1 MKPNDKLAK
10 RLSESASDFLS
21 KLQANENDRYKSWE
35 HCYIFFHN
43 MRSHTLNDSDY
54 DQLCLHLA
62 FYLASWGM
70 YRGSSFLLQRDYR
83 IHKKAVKE
91 IMRKD
96 YDCLFGIE
104 CCALEDHKKSKLLW
118 NLYEKIKSFY
128 TPVREAVRK
137 ENPKDDDEDKKD
149 NENELSA
156 TLVTKILMGT
166 LGCIPAYDRYFIE
179 GVKLKEVKIDG
190 KFKKFKAATTGIC
203 NENSLNKL
211 IEFYRANKA
220 IFDNECKKMEITD
233 VVYPEGKIC
242 KLPYPQMKMLDM
254 AFWQI
259 GYEKAL
265 RDDKKKKAE
274 AKAKRMAKKS

>member
-1 MKPNDKLAK
+1 MESNDKLAK
-10 RLSESASDFLS
+10 FISKSALDFLN

-43 MRSHTLNDSDY
+43 MRGCSLNDGDY

-91 IMRKD
+91 IMRGC
-96 YDCLFGIE
+96 YDGLFGIE
-104 CCALEDHKKSKLLW
+104 CCALEDPANSKLLW
-118 NLYEKIKSFY
+118 ELYEKIESFY
-128 TPVREAVRK
+128 TPVRDAVRK
-137 ENPKDDDEDKKD
+137 ENPKEDDEDKKD
-149 NENELSA
+149 KENDLSA

-179 GVKLKEVKIDG
+179 GIKLKEVKLDDESEPLEPV
-190 KFKKFKAATTGIC
+190 TTGIC
-203 NENSLNKL
+203 NDKSLNKL
-211 IEFYRANKA
+211 VAFYKANKK
-220 IFDNECKKMEITD
+220 IFDSACKKMEITD
-233 VVYPEGKIC
+233 VVYPEGKKY
-242 KLPYPQMKMLDM
+242 KLSYPQMKMLDM

-259 GYEKAL
+259 GYKKAL
-265 RDDKKKKAE
+265 RDEKKKKAE
-274 AKAKRMAKKS
+274 AKAKKAAKRI